1 MKADEMNGRIKPPME
16 WPKTGVVTVRY
27 EEEIQ
32 DVWAC
37 RYGSLTELAKE
48 GVARFG
54 DREMWFFP
62 DFNLRWT
69 FNEFDT
75 VVNNVAYGLYE
86 TYGIRKGDRVAVM
99 ATNIPEAFVSY
110 LALSQ
115 IGAVSVIINARLAA
129 GEAERQFEDAGCKAA
144 IIEGALWERV
154 KAIAGKLPGLEH
166 IFVTGK
172 EGGAGAVS
180 FSELMETK
188 APREILVDVSER
200 DVCSLIYTSGT
211 TGRPKGTITLHKAVV
226 NNAMN
231 GISLMEGAFAAGDRP
246 EDVKQL
252 IVTPFFHVTTLHT
265 LVNNALMGS
274 TSVVLSTFKADQAID
289 VMIDERVASLPIVT
303 AMYWLFKL
311 QPRYPELVKAGAL
324 KYITQGGSPM
334 APEMCTQ
341 LAEEFPDAKIAN
353 GYGFTEGASIGW
365 LLLMA
370 GNWDEILAKPGSVGG
385 PLGNSRMRIVDDQRR
400 DVPRG
405 EPGEILAS
413 SPGISPGYWNLPEET
428 REAFF
433 MDGEGRR
440 WFRSGDVGYM
450 DEDGYTFIVDRIKSM
465 ICRGGENVYSVE
477 LENLLSQHPKVMEAG
492 VVGVPDRVLGEKIKA
507 VIWPIPG
514 EKLTEEEVKD
524 FCKGRIAEY
533 KVPDYVVFTELPLPR
548 NPGGKILKAELKD
561 K

>member
-1 MKADEMNGRIKPPME
+1 MNDKIKPPMA

-27 EEEIQ
+27 EDEVQ
-32 DVWAC
+32 DVWAS

-54 DREMWFFP
+54 DREMWCFP
-62 DFNLRWT
+62 DFDIRWT
-69 FNEFDT
+69 YNDFDE
-75 VVNNVAYGLYE
+75 VVNNVAYGLHE
-86 TYGIRKGDRVAVM
+86 TYGIRKGDRVAIM
-99 ATNIPEAFVSY
+99 ATNIPEAFVGY

-115 IGAVSVIINARLAA
+115 IGAISVIINARLAA
-129 GEAERQFEDAGCKAA
+129 EEAERQFEDSGCAAA
-144 IIEGALWERV
+144 IIEGSLWERM
-154 KAIAGKLPGLEH
+154 KTITGKLPTLRN
-166 IFVTGK
+166 IFVTGA
-172 EGGAGAVS
+172 EGGDGAIP
-180 FSELMETK
+180 FSGLMEKK
-188 APREILVDVSER
+188 APREVLVDVSER
-200 DVCSLIYTSGT
+200 DICSLIYTSGT
-211 TGRPKGTITLHKAVV
+211 TGRPKGTITLHRGVV

-231 GISLMEGAFAAGDRP
+231 GISLMDGVYDTEDRP
-246 EDVKQL
+246 EDIKQL
-252 IVTPFFHVTTLHT
+252 IITPFFHVTTLHT
-265 LVNNALMGS
+265 LINNALLGS

-289 VMIDERVASLPIVT
+289 VMIDERIASLPIVT

-311 QPRYPELVKAGAL
+311 QPRYPELVKTGAL
-324 KYITQGGSPM
+324 RYISQGGSPM

-370 GNWDEILAKPGSVGG
+370 GGWDAMLAKPGTVGG
-385 PLGNSRMRIVDDQRR
+385 TLGNSRARIVDHQMR

-405 EPGEILAS
+405 EPGEILSS

-428 REAFF
+428 RESFF
-433 MDGEGRR
+433 RDEEGRR

-465 ICRGGENVYSVE
+465 ICRGGENVYCVE

-492 VVGVPDRVLGEKIKA
+492 VVGVPDNVLGEKIKA
-507 VIWPIPG
+507 VIWPMPG
-514 EKLTEEEVKD
+514 ENLTEEEVKE
-524 FCKGRIAEY
+524 FCKGRIADY
-533 KVPDYVVFTELPLPR
+533 KVPDYVGFTDLPLPR
-548 NPGGKILKAELKD
+548 NPGGKILKKELLD

>member
-1 MKADEMNGRIKPPME
+1 MGQQMNAEIKPPME

-27 EEEIQ
+27 EDEVQ
-32 DVWAC
+32 DVWAS

-62 DFNLRWT
+62 DFGIRWT
-69 FNEFDT
+69 YNEFDA

-86 TYGIRKGDRVAVM
+86 TYGIRKGDRVAIM
-99 ATNIPEAFVSY
+99 ATNIPEAFVGY

-115 IGAVSVIINARLAA
+115 IGAISVIINARLAA
-129 GEAERQFEDAGCKAA
+129 EEAERQFEDSGCAAA
-144 IIEGALWERV
+144 IIEGALWERM
-154 KAIAGKLPGLEH
+154 KTITGKLPTLQN
-166 IFVTGK
+166 IFVTGA
-172 EGGAGAVS
+172 EGGEGAIA
-180 FSELMETK
+180 FSGLMERK
-188 APREILVDVSER
+188 ASREVLVDVSER
-200 DVCSLIYTSGT
+200 DICSLIYTSGT
-211 TGRPKGTITLHKAVV
+211 TGRPKGTITLHRGVV

-231 GISLMEGAFAAGDRP
+231 GISLMDGVYETGDKP
-246 EDVKQL
+246 EDIKQL
-252 IVTPFFHVTTLHT
+252 IITPFFHVTTLHT
-265 LVNNALMGS
+265 LINNALLGS

-289 VMIDERVASLPIVT
+289 VMIDERIASLPIVT

-311 QPRYPELVKAGAL
+311 QPRYPELVKTGAL
-324 KYITQGGSPM
+324 RYISQGGSPM

-370 GNWDEILAKPGSVGG
+370 GGWDAMLTKPGTVGG
-385 PLGNSRMRIVDDQRR
+385 TLGNSRARIVDDQMR

-405 EPGEILAS
+405 EPGEILSS

-428 REAFF
+428 RDAFF
-433 MDGEGRR
+433 IDQNERR
-440 WFRSGDVGYM
+440 WFRSGDIGYM

-465 ICRGGENVYSVE
+465 ICRGGENVYCVE

-492 VVGVPDRVLGEKIKA
+492 VVGVPDNVLGERIKA
-507 VIWPIPG
+507 VIWPMPG
-514 EKLTEEEVKD
+514 ENLAKEEVKE
-524 FCKGRIAEY
+524 FCKGRIADY
-533 KVPDYVVFTELPLPR
+533 KVPDYVAFTELPLPR
-548 NPGGKILKAELKD
+548 NPGGKILKKELLD

>member
-1 MKADEMNGRIKPPME
+1 MTERIKPPLE
-16 WPKTGVVTVRY
+16 WPKTGVVTVRFN
-27 EEEIQ
+27 EETQ
-32 DVWAC
+32 DVWAS
-37 RYGSLTELAKE
+37 RYGSLTELAKD

-69 FNEFDT
+69 YNQFDA
-75 VVNNVAYGLYE
+75 VVNNVAYGLHDD
-86 TYGIRKGDRVAVM
+86 YGLRKGDRVAIM

-129 GEAERQFEDAGCKAA
+129 EEAERQLEDAGCTAA
-144 IIEGALWERV
+144 VVEGALWERV
-154 KAIAGKLPGLEH
+154 SSIRDRLPTLRNV
-166 IFVTGK
+166 FVTGARGA
-172 EGGAGAVS
+172 EGTPA
-180 FSELMETK
+180 FSALMEKK
-188 APREILVDVSER
+188 APREILVDVCER
-200 DVCSLIYTSGT
+200 DICSLIYTSGT
-211 TGRPKGTITLHKAVV
+211 TGRPKGTITLHRAVA

-231 GISLMEGAFAAGDRP
+231 GLSLMEGVYDTGDKP
-246 EDVKQL
+246 EDITQL

-265 LVNNALMGS
+265 LINNALLGS
-274 TSVVLSTFKADQAID
+274 ASVVLSTFKADQAID
-289 VMIDERVASLPIVT
+289 VMIDERIASLPIVT

-324 KYITQGGSPM
+324 RYISQGGSPM
-334 APEMCTQ
+334 APEMCNQ
-341 LAEEFPDAKIAN
+341 LAEEFPNARIAN

-370 GNWDEILAKPGSVGG
+370 GGWDAMLAKPGTVGG
-385 PLGNSRMRIVDDQRR
+385 TLGNSRVRIVDSRLR

-405 EPGEILAS
+405 QPGEILAS
-413 SPGISPGYWNLPEET
+413 SPGISPGYWNLPQET

-433 MDGEGRR
+433 FDDQGRR

-465 ICRGGENVYSVE
+465 ICRGGENVYCVE
-477 LENLLSQHPKVMEAG
+477 LENLLSQHPKIMEAG
-492 VVGVPDRVLGEKIKA
+492 IVGVPDRVLGEKIKA

-514 EKLTEEEVKD
+514 ETLTVEEVKA
-524 FCKGRIAEY
+524 FCRGRIADY
-533 KVPDYVVFTELPLPR
+533 KVPDYVVFTALPLPR
-548 NPGGKILKAELKD
+548 NPGGKILKAELKGMQ
-561 K
+561 

>member
-1 MKADEMNGRIKPPME
+1 MNARIKPPME

-27 EEEIQ
+27 EDEVQ
-32 DVWAC
+32 DVWAS

-48 GVARFG
+48 GVAKFG

-62 DFNLRWT
+62 DFDIRWT
-69 FNEFDT
+69 YNEFDA

-86 TYGIRKGDRVAVM
+86 TYGIRKGDRVAIM

-115 IGAVSVIINARLAA
+115 IGAISVIINARLAA
-129 GEAERQFEDAGCKAA
+129 EEAERQFEDSGCAAA
-144 IIEGALWERV
+144 IIEGALWERM
-154 KAIAGKLPGLEH
+154 KTITGRLPTLQN
-166 IFVTGK
+166 IFVTGA
-172 EGGAGAVS
+172 EGGEGAIP
-180 FSELMETK
+180 FYGLMEKK
-188 APREILVDVSER
+188 APREVLVDVSER
-200 DVCSLIYTSGT
+200 DICSLIYTSGT
-211 TGRPKGTITLHKAVV
+211 TGRPKGTITLHRGVV

-231 GISLMEGAFAAGDRP
+231 GISLMDGVYDTGDKP
-246 EDVKQL
+246 EDIKQL
-252 IVTPFFHVTTLHT
+252 IITPFFHVTTLHT
-265 LVNNALMGS
+265 LINNALLGS

-289 VMIDERVASLPIVT
+289 VMIDERIASLPIVT

-311 QPRYPELVKAGAL
+311 QPRYPELVKTGAL
-324 KYITQGGSPM
+324 RYISQGGSPM

-370 GNWDEILAKPGSVGG
+370 GGWDAMLAKPGTVGG
-385 PLGNSRMRIVDDQRR
+385 TLGNSRVRIVDDQMR

-405 EPGEILAS
+405 EPGEILSS

-428 REAFF
+428 AAAFF
-433 MDGEGRR
+433 VDEDERR

-450 DEDGYTFIVDRIKSM
+450 DTDGYTFIVDRIKSM
-465 ICRGGENVYSVE
+465 ICRGGENVYCVE

-492 VVGVPDRVLGEKIKA
+492 VVGVPDNVLGEKIKA
-507 VIWPIPG
+507 VIWPMPG
-514 EKLTEEEVKD
+514 EKLTVEEVKE
-524 FCKGRIAEY
+524 FCKGRIADY
-533 KVPDYVVFTELPLPR
+533 KVPDYVAFTELPLPR
-548 NPGGKILKAELKD
+548 NPGGKILKKELLD

>member
-1 MKADEMNGRIKPPME
+1 MSDKIKPPME

-27 EEEIQ
+27 EDEIQ
-32 DVWAC
+32 DVWAS
-37 RYGSLTELAKE
+37 RYGTLTELAKE
-48 GVARFG
+48 GVAKFG

-62 DFNLRWT
+62 DFDIRWT
-69 FNEFDT
+69 YNEFDA
-75 VVNNVAYGLYE
+75 VVNNVAYGLHE
-86 TYGIRKGDRVAVM
+86 TYGIRKGDRVAIM

-115 IGAVSVIINARLAA
+115 IGAISVIINARLAA
-129 GEAERQFEDAGCKAA
+129 EEAERQFEDAGCTAA
-144 IIEGALWERV
+144 IIEGGLWERV
-154 KAIAGKLPGLEH
+154 KSIKEKLPSLQNV
-166 IFVTGK
+166 FVTGP
-172 EGGAGAVS
+172 EGAEGAVS
-180 FSELMETK
+180 FSELMEMK
-188 APREILVDVSER
+188 APREIIIDVSER

-211 TGRPKGTITLHKAVV
+211 TGRPKGTITLHRGVV

-231 GISLMEGAFAAGDRP
+231 GISLMDGVYDTGDRP
-246 EDVKQL
+246 EDIKQL
-252 IVTPFFHVTTLHT
+252 IITPFFHVTTLHT
-265 LVNNALMGS
+265 LINNALLGS
-274 TSVVLSTFKADQAID
+274 TSVVLSTFKAEQAID
-289 VMIDERVASLPIVT
+289 VMIDERIASLPIVT

-311 QPRYPELVKAGAL
+311 QPRYPELVREGAL
-324 KYITQGGSPM
+324 KYIAQGGSPM

-370 GNWDEILAKPGSVGG
+370 GGWDAMLAKPGTVGG
-385 PLGNSRMRIVDDQRR
+385 TLGNSRVRIVDDQMR

-405 EPGEILAS
+405 EPGEILSS

-428 REAFF
+428 KDAFF
-433 MDGEGRR
+433 IDEDERR
-440 WFRSGDVGYM
+440 WFRSGDIGYM

-465 ICRGGENVYSVE
+465 ICRGGENVYCVE

-492 VVGVPDRVLGEKIKA
+492 IVGVPDNVLGEKIKA
-507 VIWPIPG
+507 VIWPMPG
-514 EKLTEEEVKD
+514 EKLTVEEVKE
-524 FCKGRIAEY
+524 FCKGRIADY

-548 NPGGKILKAELKD
+548 NPGGKILKKELLD

>member
-1 MKADEMNGRIKPPME
+1 MNAKIKPPME

-27 EEEIQ
+27 EDEVQE
-32 DVWAC
+32 VWAS

-48 GVARFG
+48 GVAKFG

-62 DFNLRWT
+62 DFGIRWT
-69 FNEFDT
+69 YNEFDT

-86 TYGIRKGDRVAVM
+86 TYGIRKGDRVAIM
-99 ATNIPEAFVSY
+99 ATNIPEAFVGY

-115 IGAVSVIINARLAA
+115 IGAISVIINARLAA
-129 GEAERQFEDAGCKAA
+129 EEAERQFEDSGCAAA
-144 IIEGALWERV
+144 IIEGALWERM
-154 KAIAGKLPGLEH
+154 KTITGKLPTLQSL
-166 IFVTGK
+166 FVTGA
-172 EGGAGAVS
+172 EGGDGAIP
-180 FSELMETK
+180 FSGLMEKK
-188 APREILVDVSER
+188 APREVLVDVSER
-200 DVCSLIYTSGT
+200 DICSLIYTSGT
-211 TGRPKGTITLHKAVV
+211 TGRPKGTITLHRGVV

-231 GISLMEGAFAAGDRP
+231 GISLMEGVYDTGDKP
-246 EDVKQL
+246 EDIKQL
-252 IVTPFFHVTTLHT
+252 IITPFFHVTTLHT
-265 LVNNALMGS
+265 LINNALLGS

-289 VMIDERVASLPIVT
+289 VMIDERIASLPIVT

-324 KYITQGGSPM
+324 RYISQGGSPM

-341 LAEEFPDAKIAN
+341 LAEEFPNAKIAN

-370 GNWDEILAKPGSVGG
+370 GGWDAMLAKPGTVGG
-385 PLGNSRMRIVDDQRR
+385 TLGNSRVRIVDDQMR

-405 EPGEILAS
+405 EPGEILSS

-428 REAFF
+428 AAAFF
-433 MDGEGRR
+433 VDQDERR
-440 WFRSGDVGYM
+440 WFRSGDIGYM

-465 ICRGGENVYSVE
+465 ICRGGENVYCVE

-492 VVGVPDRVLGEKIKA
+492 VVGVPDNVLGEKIKA
-507 VIWPIPG
+507 VIWPMPG
-514 EKLTEEEVKD
+514 EKLTVEEVKE
-524 FCKGRIAEY
+524 FCKGRIADY
-533 KVPDYVVFTELPLPR
+533 KVPDYVAFTELPLPR
-548 NPGGKILKAELKD
+548 NPGGKILKKELLD

>member
-1 MKADEMNGRIKPPME
+1 MNARIKPPME

-27 EEEIQ
+27 EDEVQ
-32 DVWAC
+32 DVWAS

-48 GVARFG
+48 GVAKFG

-62 DFNLRWT
+62 DFDIRWT
-69 FNEFDT
+69 YNEFGA

-86 TYGIRKGDRVAVM
+86 TYGIRKGDRVAIM

-115 IGAVSVIINARLAA
+115 IGAISVIINARLAA
-129 GEAERQFEDAGCKAA
+129 EEAERQFEDSGCAAA
-144 IIEGALWERV
+144 IIEGALWERM
-154 KAIAGKLPGLEH
+154 KTITGRLPTLQN
-166 IFVTGK
+166 IFVTGA
-172 EGGAGAVS
+172 EGGEGAIP
-180 FSELMETK
+180 FYGLMEKK
-188 APREILVDVSER
+188 APREVLVDVSER
-200 DVCSLIYTSGT
+200 DICSLIYTSGT
-211 TGRPKGTITLHKAVV
+211 TGRPKGTITLHRGVV

-231 GISLMEGAFAAGDRP
+231 GISLMDGVYDTGDKP
-246 EDVKQL
+246 EDIKQL
-252 IVTPFFHVTTLHT
+252 IITPFFHVTTLHT
-265 LVNNALMGS
+265 LINNALLGS

-289 VMIDERVASLPIVT
+289 VMIDERIASLPIVT

-311 QPRYPELVKAGAL
+311 QPRYPELVKTGAL
-324 KYITQGGSPM
+324 RYISQGGSPM

-370 GNWDEILAKPGSVGG
+370 GGWDAMLAKPGTVGG
-385 PLGNSRMRIVDDQRR
+385 TLGNSRVRIVDDQMR

-405 EPGEILAS
+405 EPGEILSS

-428 REAFF
+428 AAAFF
-433 MDGEGRR
+433 VDEDERR

-450 DEDGYTFIVDRIKSM
+450 DTDGYTFIVDRIKSM
-465 ICRGGENVYSVE
+465 ICRGGENVYCVE

-492 VVGVPDRVLGEKIKA
+492 VVGVPDNVLGEKIKA
-507 VIWPIPG
+507 VIWPMPG
-514 EKLTEEEVKD
+514 EKLTVEEVKE
-524 FCKGRIAEY
+524 FCKGRIADY
-533 KVPDYVVFTELPLPR
+533 KVPDYVAFTELPLPR
-548 NPGGKILKAELKD
+548 NPGGKILKKELLD

>member
-1 MKADEMNGRIKPPME
+1 MNARIKPPME

-27 EEEIQ
+27 EDEVQ
-32 DVWAC
+32 DVWAS

-48 GVARFG
+48 GVAKFG

-62 DFNLRWT
+62 DFDIRWT
-69 FNEFDT
+69 YNEFDA

-86 TYGIRKGDRVAVM
+86 TYGIRKGDRVAIM

-115 IGAVSVIINARLAA
+115 IGAISVIINARLAA
-129 GEAERQFEDAGCKAA
+129 EEAERQFEDSGCAAA
-144 IIEGALWERV
+144 IIEGALWERM
-154 KAIAGKLPGLEH
+154 KTITGRLPTLQN
-166 IFVTGK
+166 IFVTGA
-172 EGGAGAVS
+172 EGGEGAIP
-180 FSELMETK
+180 FYGLMEKK
-188 APREILVDVSER
+188 APREVLVDVSER
-200 DVCSLIYTSGT
+200 DICSLIYTSGT
-211 TGRPKGTITLHKAVV
+211 TGRPKGTITLHRGVV

-231 GISLMEGAFAAGDRP
+231 GISLMDGVYDTGDKP
-246 EDVKQL
+246 EDIKQL
-252 IVTPFFHVTTLHT
+252 IITPFFHVTTLHT
-265 LVNNALMGS
+265 LINNALLGS

-289 VMIDERVASLPIVT
+289 VMIDERIASLPIVT

-311 QPRYPELVKAGAL
+311 QPRYPELVKTGAL
-324 KYITQGGSPM
+324 RYISQGGSPM

-370 GNWDEILAKPGSVGG
+370 GGWDAMLAKPGTVGG
-385 PLGNSRMRIVDDQRR
+385 TLGNSRVRIVDDQMR

-405 EPGEILAS
+405 EPGEILSS

-428 REAFF
+428 AAAFF
-433 MDGEGRR
+433 VDEDERR

-450 DEDGYTFIVDRIKSM
+450 DTDGYTFIVDRIKSM
-465 ICRGGENVYSVE
+465 ICRGGENVYCVE

-492 VVGVPDRVLGEKIKA
+492 VVGVPDNVLGEKIKA
-507 VIWPIPG
+507 VIWPMPG
-514 EKLTEEEVKD
+514 EKLTVDEVKE
-524 FCKGRIAEY
+524 FCKGRIADY
-533 KVPDYVVFTELPLPR
+533 KVPDYVAFTELPLPR
-548 NPGGKILKAELKD
+548 NPGGKILKKELLD

>member
-1 MKADEMNGRIKPPME
+1 MNAAIKLPIE
-16 WPKTGVVTVRY
+16 WPKTGVITVRY
-27 EEEIQ
+27 ENEIQ
-32 DVWAC
+32 DVWAS
-37 RYGSLTELAKE
+37 RYGTLTELAKE
-48 GVARFG
+48 GVAKFG
-54 DREMWFFP
+54 DREMWYFP
-62 DFNLRWT
+62 DFNIRWT
-69 FNEFDT
+69 YNEFDAL
-75 VVNNVAYGLYE
+75 VNQVAYGLYE
-86 TYGIRKGDRVAVM
+86 DNGIRKGDRVAIM

-129 GEAERQFEDAGCKAA
+129 EEAERQFEDAGCMAA
-144 IIEGALWERV
+144 VIEGALWERM
-154 KAIAGKLPGLEH
+154 KTITGKLPTLQN
-166 IFVTGK
+166 IFVTGE
-172 EGGAGAVS
+172 EGGEGAIP
-180 FSELMETK
+180 FSGLMERK
-188 APREILVDVSER
+188 APREVLVDVCER

-211 TGRPKGTITLHKAVV
+211 TGRPKGTITLHRAVV

-231 GISLMEGAFAAGDRP
+231 GISLMDGVYETGDKP
-246 EDVKQL
+246 EDIKQL
-252 IVTPFFHVTTLHT
+252 IITPFFHVTTLHT
-265 LVNNALMGS
+265 LINNALLGS

-324 KYITQGGSPM
+324 KYISQGGSPM

-370 GNWDEILAKPGSVGG
+370 GDWDAMLAKPGTVGG
-385 PLGNSRMRIVDDQRR
+385 TLGNSRVRIVDDQMR

-405 EPGEILAS
+405 DPGEILSS

-428 REAFF
+428 RESFF
-433 MDGEGRR
+433 IDGEGRR

-450 DEDGYTFIVDRIKSM
+450 DDDGYTFIVDRIKSM
-465 ICRGGENVYSVE
+465 ICRGGENVYCVE
-477 LENLLSQHPKVMEAG
+477 LENLLSQHPKIMEAG
-492 VVGVPDRVLGEKIKA
+492 IVGVPDNVLGEKIKA

-514 EKLTEEEVKD
+514 EKLTAEEVKE

-533 KVPDYVVFTELPLPR
+533 KVPDYLVFTEMPLPR
-548 NPGGKILKAELKD
+548 NPGGKILKKQLLD

>member
-1 MKADEMNGRIKPPME
+1 MNAKIKPPME

-27 EEEIQ
+27 EDEVQ
-32 DVWAC
+32 DVWAS

-54 DREMWFFP
+54 DREMWYFP
-62 DFNLRWT
+62 DFDIRWT
-69 FNEFDT
+69 YNEFDA

-86 TYGIRKGDRVAVM
+86 TYGIRKGDRVAIM
-99 ATNIPEAFVSY
+99 ATNIPEAFVGY

-115 IGAVSVIINARLAA
+115 IGAISVIINARLAA
-129 GEAERQFEDAGCKAA
+129 EEAERQFEDSGCTAA
-144 IIEGALWERV
+144 IIEGALWERM
-154 KAIAGKLPGLEH
+154 KTITDKLPTLQN
-166 IFVTGK
+166 IFVTGA
-172 EGGAGAVS
+172 EGGEGAIP
-180 FSELMETK
+180 FSGLMEKK
-188 APREILVDVSER
+188 APREVLVDVSER
-200 DVCSLIYTSGT
+200 DICSLIYTSGT
-211 TGRPKGTITLHKAVV
+211 TGRPKGTITLHRGVV

-231 GISLMEGAFAAGDRP
+231 GISLMDGVYDTGDKP
-246 EDVKQL
+246 EDIKQL
-252 IVTPFFHVTTLHT
+252 IITPFFHVTTLHT
-265 LVNNALMGS
+265 LINNALLGS

-289 VMIDERVASLPIVT
+289 VMIDERIASLPIVT

-311 QPRYPELVKAGAL
+311 QPRYPELVKTGAL
-324 KYITQGGSPM
+324 RYISQGGSPM

-370 GNWDEILAKPGSVGG
+370 GGWDAMLAKPGTVGG
-385 PLGNSRMRIVDDQRR
+385 TLGNSRVRIVDDQMR

-405 EPGEILAS
+405 EPGEILSS

-428 REAFF
+428 TEAFF
-433 MDGEGRR
+433 VDEDERR
-440 WFRSGDVGYM
+440 WFRSGDIGYM

-465 ICRGGENVYSVE
+465 ICRGGENVYCVE

-492 VVGVPDRVLGEKIKA
+492 VVGVPDNVLGEKIKA
-507 VIWPIPG
+507 VIWPMPG
-514 EKLTEEEVKD
+514 EKLTAEEVKE
-524 FCKGRIAEY
+524 FCKGRIADY
-533 KVPDYVVFTELPLPR
+533 KVPDYVAFTELPLPR
-548 NPGGKILKAELKD
+548 NPGGKILKKELLD